1 MLIIFSGLPG
11 SGKST
16 ISHKLSEQLNA
27 TYIRMDT
34 IEQAIRNAGET
45 VGISGYM
52 IAYGLA
58 KDNLDLGNIV
68 VVDSVNPLKITRD
81 AYRDI
86 AITNDYPYLEI
97 EIICSDQAIH
107 RERVENRV
115 INIKGLKKL
124 TWHDVYEHDYE
135 DWDRER
141 LLVDSSVTSI
151 DESVNII
158 IESMKAKQN
167 KL

>member
-34 IEQAIRNAGET
+34 IEQAIRNAGEQ

-124 TWHDVYEHDYE
+124 TWNDVCEHDYE

-141 LLVDSSVTSI
+141 LLIDSSATSI
-151 DESVNII
+151 DESVNMII
-158 IESMKAKQN
+158 QSMKVKQN

>member
-27 TYIRMDT
+27 VYIRMDT

-45 VGISGYM
+45 VGVSGYM

-58 KDNLDLGNIV
+58 KENLDLENIV

-86 AITNDYPYLEI
+86 AITSACPYLEI
-97 EIICSDQAIH
+97 EIVCSDQAIH

-124 TWHDVYEHDYE
+124 TWNDIGEHDYE

-141 LLVDSSVTSI
+141 LLIDSSVSSI
-151 DESVNII
+151 DESINMII
-158 IESMKAKQN
+158 QSMTVKQD

>member
-11 SGKST
+11 SGKSAV
-16 ISHKLSEQLNA
+16 SHKLSEQLNA

-81 AYRDI
+81 SYRDI
-86 AITNDYPYLEI
+86 AITMGCSYLEI
-97 EIICSDQAIH
+97 EIICCDKEIH

-115 INIKGLKKL
+115 IDIKGLKKL
-124 TWHDVYEHDYE
+124 TWHDICRHEYE

-141 LLVDSSVTSI
+141 LLIDSSVTSI
-151 DESVNII
+151 DESINII
-158 IESMKAKQN
+158 TQSMKAKQN
-167 KL
+167 KP